1 MAFPLLSEGF
11 RSSLF
16 FGIYGKILGR
26 EQLSDQ
32 CSCISIAVAA
42 GIAGGIQGM
51 AATPIELVKIN
62 LQSQNGR
69 WLLLVSDID

>member
-16 FGIYGKILGR
+16 FGIYGKILGTDQR
-26 EQLSDQ
+26 LEQR
-32 CSCISIAVAA
+32 SCASVAVAA
-42 GIAGGIQGM
+42 GIAGGIQGV
-51 AATPIELVKIN
+51 AATPIELVKVN

-69 WLLLVSDID
+69 WHLLV